1 MRRAAPEINAGSMA
15 DIAFLLLIFWL
26 VATTIKPDKGI
37 FNVLNFDEDKV
48 KIAVPTKASD
58 ILTVH
63 VSSDGDYELE
73 DGSKVDL
80 VGLEAEILKIK
91 QTAGFKAK
99 MVITAD
105 YEAPYKEYML
115 LIRLS
120 EEVKIKTIQ
129 NEIHAKE
136 QPPLQGSSN

>member
-37 FNVLNFDEDKV
+37 FNVLNFEEDKV

-63 VSSDGDYELE
+63 VSSDGDYKLE

-80 VGLEAEILKIK
+80 AGLEAEILKIK